1 MRIRTAAAAMAM
13 VVLAA
18 GMALGQATKT
28 TTKNPSSL
36 QTNLT
41 GSVIGGSFRMQGP
54 GAFASVTSGALSL
67 FAGSLNHSGEGA
79 TTVSYAA
86 TSGTNYRLMTTVIAG
101 FSYSYAKSFGQ
112 SGASMIASNTLDY
125 EVTRSEDGD
134 VQVVMAGSS
143 SATAMALGPSQSQS
157 KFKPLFKFYGT
168 LVIFDTEASLQTWVK
183 SSSSIGAGPISTG
196 VANGQIYGFVY
207 GLP

>member
-1 MRIRTAAAAMAM
+1 VNFRTVGVVAMLLA
-13 VVLAA
+13 LAA
-18 GMALGQATKT
+18 GVALGQATKS
-28 TTKNPSSL
+28 TTKNPASL

-67 FAGSLNHSGEGA
+67 FAGSLNHSGEGS

-86 TSGTNYRLMTTVIAG
+86 TSGTNYRLLTTAIAG

-112 SGASMIASNTLDY
+112 SGASMISSNTLQY

-143 SATAMALGPSQSQS
+143 SATALALGPNQSQS

-168 LVIFDTEASLQTWVK
+168 LVIFDIEASLKTWVK
-183 SSSSIGAGPISTG
+183 SSSSITAGPISTG